1 MPESSQK
8 TKKESHSAWVR
19 KRNLRR
25 KYKQSLVSKRNS
37 LKPPA
42 ATVDLSENI
51 KRTHSPSQQNKPK
64 SWWAG
69 IKNAFA
75 GHRRNT
81 NDAV

>member
-42 ATVDLSENI
+42 ATVDSSKNTSEI
-51 KRTHSPSQQNKPK
+51 RSAAPSPKRK
-64 SWWAG
+64 SWWAAIRG
-69 IKNAFA
+69 AFA
-75 GHRRNT
+75 DRGEK
-81 NDAV
+81 

>member
-42 ATVDLSENI
+42 ATVDSSKNTSEI
-51 KRTHSPSQQNKPK
+51 RSIAPKAKRK
-64 SWWAG
+64 SFWDVIRG
-69 IKNAFA
+69 AFV
-75 GHRRNT
+75 GRKGR
-81 NDAV
+81 